1 MFSKS
6 TGKVI
11 AASVKAKSS
20 GFTLIEVMVGVAI
33 FAVLSAMVVSSIQS
47 NGDRN
52 AKLEAQRFVA
62 VVNEIRDEAVI
73 SGKTFIMDM
82 NEKGGEYGF
91 TIQGGQEQETT
102 DSLIRSRKLHKSVKL
117 KWEVYEEFNDDDS
130 DEEEEGAG
138 ENEPRVYVTALGEL
152 TPFSARFG
160 GENDDFVVTL
170 NDEGVLVIDIKA
182 SNFF

>member
-1 MFSKS
+1 M
-6 TGKVI
+6 
-11 AASVKAKSS
+11 
-20 GFTLIEVMVGVAI
+20 IEVMVGVAI

-82 NEKGGEYGF
+82 DEKGGEYGF
-91 TIQGGQEQETT
+91 TIQGGHEQDMT
-102 DSLIRSRKLHKSVKL
+102 DSLIRARKLHKSVKL
-117 KWEVYEEFNDDDS
+117 KWEIFEEFNEDDS
-130 DEEEEGAG
+130 DEEDDVGD
-138 ENEPRVYVTALGEL
+138 NEPRVYVTALGEL